1 MQVRLRNSVASSSN
15 TAFSSSAASSGIPG
29 IGYLSGKVVKW
40 VGLQILEGLNAVEIL
55 RRQWVIH
62 RLVKRMGGIP
72 ADQRAEW
79 IVKREEKINRKVDDL
94 LELSSYVYCLTT
106 SVYLDSDF
114 IVGTSIRQVIE

>member
-40 VGLQILEGLNAVEIL
+40 VGLQILEGFNAVEIL

-62 RLVKRMGGIP
+62 RLVQRMGGIP

-79 IVKREEKINRKVDDL
+79 IVQREEKINRKVDDL
-94 LELSSYVYCLTT
+94 LELSSYVYCL
-106 SVYLDSDF
+106 
-114 IVGTSIRQVIE
+114 ITSITLTLMSL